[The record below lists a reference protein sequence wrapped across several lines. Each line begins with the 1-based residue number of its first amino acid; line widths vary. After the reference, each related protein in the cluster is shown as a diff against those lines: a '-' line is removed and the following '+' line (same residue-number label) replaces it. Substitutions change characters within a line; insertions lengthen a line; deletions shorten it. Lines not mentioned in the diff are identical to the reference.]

1 MLSNLIGKMIAP
13 VLSGQLELTL
23 AKVIKLALGV
33 SALRGPVVGFPFS
46 GTIQIAHL
54 ALRQFDDLGRCVRAA
69 SVYLCREFA
78 IEPPAAATERKASQ
92 CQPRRVIAIAFLS
105 L

>member
-1 MLSNLIGKMIAP
+1 MLSDLIGKVIAP

-46 GTIQIAHL
+46 GTVQIAHL
-54 ALRQFDDLGRCVRAA
+54 ALRQFDDLGRFFGAVSARHQ
-69 SVYLCREFA
+69 STFVGNSQMNLPLLLQRE
-78 IEPPAAATERKASQ
+78 KL
-92 CQPRRVIAIAFLS
+92 VNVS
-105 L
+105 LVA

>member
-13 VLSGQLELTL
+13 VLSGKLELTL

-46 GTIQIAHL
+46 GAVQIAHL
-54 ALRQFDDLGRCVRAA
+54 ALRQFDGQGRFFGAVSAWHQFTFVGN
-69 SVYLCREFA
+69 SQTNLPLLLQREKLVN
-78 IEPPAAATERKASQ
+78 I
-92 CQPRRVIAIAFLS
+92 S
-105 L
+105 LVA

>member
-33 SALRGPVVGFPFS
+33 SALRGPAVGLPFS
-46 GTIQIAHL
+46 GTVQIARL
-54 ALRQFDDLGRCVRAA
+54 VLRQFDGRGRFFDAVSARHQSTFVWNSQTNLPLLLQREKLVNVRLVA
-69 SVYLCREFA
+69 
-78 IEPPAAATERKASQ
+78 
-92 CQPRRVIAIAFLS
+92 
-105 L
+105 

>member
-1 MLSNLIGKMIAP
+1 MLSDLIGKMIAP

-46 GTIQIAHL
+46 GAIQIALL
-54 ALRQFDDLGRCVRAA
+54 ALRQCSRGRFFGAGSARHQSIFVGN
-69 SVYLCREFA
+69 SQTNLPLLLQRE
-78 IEPPAAATERKASQ
+78 KLVKVS
-92 CQPRRVIAIAFLS
+92 RVA
-105 L
+105 

>member
-13 VLSGQLELTL
+13 VLSGKLELTL

-46 GTIQIAHL
+46 GTVQIAHL
-54 ALRQFDDLGRCVRAA
+54 ALRQFDDLGRFFGAVSARHQ
-69 SVYLCREFA
+69 STFVGNSQTNLPLLLQRE
-78 IEPPAAATERKASQ
+78 KL
-92 CQPRRVIAIAFLS
+92 VNVS
-105 L
+105 LVA